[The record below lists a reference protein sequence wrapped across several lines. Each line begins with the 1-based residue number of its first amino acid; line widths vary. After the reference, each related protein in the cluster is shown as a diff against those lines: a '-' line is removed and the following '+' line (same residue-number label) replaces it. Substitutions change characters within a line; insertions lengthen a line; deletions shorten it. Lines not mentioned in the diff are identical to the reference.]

1 MGALVAPVLALVAL
15 AFGLLFWM
23 GALRNLAVFR
33 KEVPLREAAIGTAQW
48 PKRIHLVGKAFHN
61 QLELPPLFY
70 ALVLFLLVTEIGSS
84 ADVTL
89 AWTFVATR
97 WAHAAVHVT
106 TNDVR
111 LRGPLF
117 IAGALV
123 LLGHWA
129 YFGVR
134 VLSA

>member
-1 MGALVAPVLALVAL
+1 MSALVAPALALAAL

-23 GALRNLAVFR
+23 GALRNLAVIR
-33 KEVPLREAAIGTAQW
+33 KQVPLGEAALGKAEWTGRA
-48 PKRIHLVGKAFHN
+48 RLVGNAFHN

-70 ALVLFLLVTEIGSS
+70 ALVLFLLVTQVWTSL
-84 ADVTL
+84 DVTL
-89 AWTFVATR
+89 AWIFVATR
-97 WAHAAVHVT
+97 YAHAAVHVT

-123 LLGHWA
+123 LVGHWA
-129 YFGVR
+129 WFGLR
-134 VLSA
+134 ALG

>member
-1 MGALVAPVLALVAL
+1 MSAAIAPVLALVAL

-23 GALRNLAVFR
+23 GALRNLAL
-33 KEVPLREAAIGTAQW
+33 LRGQARLGEAALGEAIW
-48 PKRIHLVGKAFHN
+48 PRRARLVGNAFHN

-70 ALVLFLLVTEIGSS
+70 ALVLFLLATDAWTG
-84 ADVTL
+84 ADAIL
-89 AWTFVATR
+89 AWIFVATR
-97 WAHAAVHVT
+97 YAHAAVHVT

-117 IAGALV
+117 VAGALV

-129 YFGVR
+129 WFGWR
-134 VLSA
+134 ALA